1 MFCTSAPPFSLFF
14 CCSCCCFSFLIC
26 VMYFS
31 FSFSRCCCRCRFGHR
46 FAGRLYR
53 RRWAQNAARVNRFT
67 KSSRLTDRRRRR
79 SRLGSHSQPLPLVT
93 LPSLLPGAAACCFC
107 CCRRFCLRHLTL
119 GTAAAV
125 SLSWRYACPC
135 PCPSSPL
142 PCHYTPYTISLLSL
156 SFSPLSPYSHVA
168 SSAFLITAAF
178 VTSHTC
184 WHPF

>member
-1 MFCTSAPPFSLFF
+1 MFYTSAPPSFSSFSLFF

-31 FSFSRCCCRCRFGHR
+31 FSFSRCRFGHR
-46 FAGRLYR
+46 FAGLLYR

-107 CCRRFCLRHLTL
+107 RCRRFCLRHLTL

-135 PCPSSPL
+135 PSLPL
-142 PCHYTPYTISLLSL
+142 PCHSTPYTISLLSL
-156 SFSPLSPYSHVA
+156 SFSPLSPYSHAA
-168 SSAFLITAAF
+168 SSAFLITATF
-178 VTSHTC
+178 VT
-184 WHPF
+184 

>member
-1 MFCTSAPPFSLFF
+1 MFCTSPPPFSLFF

-79 SRLGSHSQPLPLVT
+79 SRLGSHSQPLLLPLVT

-135 PCPSSPL
+135 PCPSSAFPFH
-142 PCHYTPYTISLLSL
+142 PTPSL
-156 SFSPLSPYSHVA
+156 YSH
-168 SSAFLITAAF
+168 SPSPHSHLTLTLPHLRFLLQQ
-178 VTSHTC
+178 HL
-184 WHPF
+184 